1 MTGPV
6 TTEALV
12 DGLARELARL
22 DGWQD
27 PDALWTDNLGVI
39 ARGGAGSPVYLDY
52 VEDARALV
60 AGPLAPL
67 LAAHQQVTAERDEDR
82 AELARLRAEGE
93 AKDRALKEKAEGQVA
108 YWRER
113 QRAEKC
119 LEDGV
124 SEDGQTY
131 TPIGDE
137 AAWQGGYCNGRMSEA
152 DWWAKTLQY
161 WPGEAARAATAETAK
176 PAAEAA
182 WPTGCI
188 KPNACSRHRTCV
200 YAMSAEK
207 CRHFGQDLGPAI
219 EAADAARAATAREG

>member
-1 MTGPV
+1 MAIPGT
-6 TTEALV
+6 
-12 DGLARELARL
+12 
-22 DGWQD
+22 
-27 PDALWTDNLGVI
+27 PDALVSALEETK
-39 ARGGAGSPVYLDY
+39 ARLTAA
-52 VEDARALV
+52 EAAL
-60 AGPLAPL
+60 
-67 LAAHQQVTAERDEDR
+67 QQATAERDAAIKTCEMAAMSGGFYARHAESAETR
-82 AELARLRAEGE
+82 ANRAKVAHDTATSELARLRAEGE
-93 AKDRALKEKAEGQVA
+93 AKDRALKAKAEEQVA

-137 AAWQGGYCNGRMSEA
+137 AAWQAGYCNGRMSEA
-152 DWWAKTLQY
+152 DWWAKTFLY
-161 WPGEAARAATAETAK
+161 WPDEAARAATAETAK

-219 EAADAARAATAREG
+219 EAADAARAATAREGA